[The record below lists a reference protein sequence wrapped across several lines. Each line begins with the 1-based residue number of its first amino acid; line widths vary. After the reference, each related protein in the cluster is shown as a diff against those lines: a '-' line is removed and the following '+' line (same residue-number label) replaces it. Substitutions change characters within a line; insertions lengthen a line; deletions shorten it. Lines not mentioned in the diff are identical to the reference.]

1 MKINYRPEID
11 GLRALAVFPVV
22 LYHGGFSLFGGGFVG
37 VDVFFVIS
45 GYLITTII
53 LKDLEDGSFSLIN
66 FYERRARRILP
77 ALFLV
82 IIFSSILSFIFLT
95 RSEVGSYFKSVAA
108 SILFYS
114 NYYFYKT
121 TPYFR
126 SESDLEP
133 LIHTWSLS
141 IEEQFYILFPLFLIF
156 LNKYFKDKIIFFLT
170 LGFLFSLIVCHI
182 AALKTGGTFNFYFTL
197 TRAWELALGS
207 ISAYFILK
215 KKINLTEN
223 INNFLSFIG
232 LFLILFA
239 IFYFTRQTIYP
250 SFYTLV
256 PTIGTV
262 LIILFAN
269 KSTYVNRILS
279 KKFLVSIGLVS
290 YSFYLWHQPLYA
302 IGRIY
307 FENFSD
313 VLKIFSLIV
322 SLILSYL
329 SFIFI
334 EKNFRN
340 KKKINSKNFIKY
352 VLSFLL
358 ILLSFSYLNINL
370 FDAKSKNG
378 TESKLAR
385 LLSNKVAVY
394 SPKMDDRQFVK
405 YRIIYENNDPKT
417 IVVGSSRIMQIGNDI
432 YDKKVLN
439 LGVSGASIE
448 DQITISAMALEKF
461 SPNKIIL
468 SADPWLFN
476 KDHNQQR
483 WKSISKQFKY
493 SLENIVSSNKK
504 NKILDIGTFD
514 LNQNKAEKVL
524 EKIYKLIN
532 IRKLN
537 LEIEDAKNNQKTI
550 ILNDGKRV
558 YAKSDKLKN
567 VKTKMLE
574 YSMYTYNFSDDYYN
588 MYNNFINY
596 LVKVENLNVVLVLS
610 PYHKP
615 SYDLTIQKKPY
626 YLDIEKKFKDLA
638 KRNNIQII
646 GSYDSSKVGCA
657 DDSFYDAMHPD
668 DDCMKKVI
676 NSIN

>member
-1 MKINYRPEID
+1 MKVNYRPEID

-22 LYHGGFSLFGGGFVG
+22 LYHGGFSFFGGGFIG

-53 LKDLEDGSFSLIN
+53 LKDLEENSFSLIN

-82 IIFSSILSFIFLT
+82 IIFSSILAFVFLT
-95 RSEVGSYFKSVAA
+95 RSEVGSYFRSVVA

-141 IEEQFYILFPLFLIF
+141 IEEQFYVIFPLFLIF
-156 LNKYFKDKIIFFLT
+156 LNKYFKDKILIILI

-207 ISAYFILK
+207 ISAYFIFK
-215 KKINLTEN
+215 NKINLTKK
-223 INNFLSFIG
+223 INNFISFIG
-232 LFLILFA
+232 LFLIIFP

-250 SFYTLV
+250 SFYTLI

-262 LIILFAN
+262 LIILFAD
-269 KSTYVNRILS
+269 KSTFANKILS

-307 FENFSD
+307 FDNFSD
-313 VLKIFSLIV
+313 TLKISSLAV
-322 SLILSYL
+322 SLILSYF
-329 SFIFI
+329 SYTFI
-334 EKNFRN
+334 EKIFRN
-340 KKKINSKNFIKY
+340 KKKINSKTFLKY
-352 VLSFLL
+352 ILFFLL
-358 ILLSFSYLNINL
+358 ILLSFSYINIDL

-378 TESKLAR
+378 TESRLAK
-385 LLSNKVAVY
+385 LLSEKDAVY
-394 SPKMDDRQFVK
+394 SSKMDDRQFIK
-405 YRIIYENNDPKT
+405 YRIIYENNDPYT

-448 DQITISAMALEKF
+448 DQITISLMALEKF
-461 SPNKIIL
+461 SPNQIIL

-476 KDHNQQR
+476 KDHNQRR
-483 WKSISKQFKY
+483 WRSISKQFKL
-493 SLENIVSSNKK
+493 SLENIDSLNKK
-504 NKILDIGTFD
+504 SKILDLDTFVV
-514 LNQNKAEKVL
+514 NQNKVEKFL
-524 EKIYKLIN
+524 EEIYKLIN
-532 IRKLN
+532 IRRLN
-537 LEIEDAKNNQKTI
+537 LEIEDKNHNQKTI

-558 YAKSDKLKN
+558 YSESDKFKN
-567 VKTKMLE
+567 VKAKTIE
-574 YSMYTYNFSDDYYN
+574 YSMYSYNFSNEYYS

-596 LVKVENLNVVLVLS
+596 LTKVQNLEVILVLS

-615 SYDLTIQKKPY
+615 SYELTIQKKPY

-638 KRNNIQII
+638 KGNNIQII
-646 GSYDSSKVGCA
+646 GSYDASKVGCT
-657 DDSFYDAMHPD
+657 DSSFYDAMHPD
-668 DDCMKKVI
+668 ENCMKKVI
-676 NSIN
+676 NNIN